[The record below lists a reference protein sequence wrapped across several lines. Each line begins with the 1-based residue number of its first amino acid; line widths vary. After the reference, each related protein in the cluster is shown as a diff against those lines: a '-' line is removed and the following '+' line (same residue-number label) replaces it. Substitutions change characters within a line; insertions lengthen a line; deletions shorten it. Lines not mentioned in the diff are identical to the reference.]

1 MAWNREDRVTNDLL
15 VLDRAVALDRVGG
28 DEDLLAEVAQLF
40 LEDYPNS
47 LREIEEAV
55 SRGDAKLL
63 ERAAHTLKGAAS
75 NFGAN
80 PVVDSAFALEMA
92 GRRGAMGAIAPD
104 YSDLLSALREMDQD
118 LRKLAVAA

>member
-1 MAWNREDRVTNDLL
+1 VTKDSVTKDLM

-28 DEDLLAEVAQLF
+28 DEELLAEVAQLF

-47 LREIEEAV
+47 MREIDEAV
-55 SRGDAKLL
+55 SKGDAKLL

-92 GRRGAMGAIAPD
+92 GRAGSLASSAATVSSEHAKLMVALRDMHH
-104 YSDLLSALREMDQD
+104 DLQKLSA
-118 LRKLAVAA
+118 A

>member
-1 MAWNREDRVTNDLL
+1 MTNELL

-28 DEDLLAEVAQLF
+28 DEELLAEVAQLF

-47 LREIEEAV
+47 MREIDEAV
-55 SRGDAKLL
+55 AKGDAKLL

-80 PVVDSAFALEMA
+80 PVTETAFALEMA
-92 GRRGAMGAIAPD
+92 GRKGSLMAISND
-104 YSDLLSALREMDQD
+104 YARLTSALRELHQD
-118 LRKLAVAA
+118 LEKLSAAR